1 LGGSR
6 RVPSLKMDR
15 IKKIESRLHQLLP
28 ASVHVIITNEKGSTD
43 RGPPSAS
50 EHGGMANGGGVHV
63 ANMTRAPAGAG
74 SQVQLWSRMRGSR
87 RCSARAFLHWEHA
100 SVHHKVT
107 SSLRFCLCVVRTS
120 LFSLFSIQIF
130 VNVKYYRREVVCL
143 CSYLNR

>member
-1 LGGSR
+1 MTHR
-6 RVPSLKMDR
+6 PAPTNR
-15 IKKIESRLHQLLP
+15 IKKIKSRLHQLLP

-87 RCSARAFLHWEHA
+87 RCSARAFFALRTCISA
-100 SVHHKVT
+100 S
-107 SSLRFCLCVVRTS
+107 
-120 LFSLFSIQIF
+120 Q
-130 VNVKYYRREVVCL
+130 
-143 CSYLNR
+143 SYLLPPFLSMCRSNITLQFIFNTNFCQRQVLPKRGSMSMFIS